1 MSNDHSCITI
11 KDVNE
16 ARERI
21 KDEVTLTPL
30 MRPDNLSKLCG
41 CNLSLKAELL
51 QKCKAFKFR
60 GALNKIKTLP
70 EGTTVVCVSAGNHS
84 QGVAL
89 ASTLCN
95 CKSIIYMSVNAPM
108 SKVNATKHYGGQIIQ
123 VGETFDDAKSEMEK
137 ALMENPDWVFVPP
150 YDDKHVIA
158 GAGTIAAEI
167 HEQCPELDTVVV
179 PIGGGGLIS
188 GISYTIKK
196 LNPKVRVIGVQMAS
210 SPKTYELYNREKK
223 RFANKIAKE
232 TKTPLADGIAVKS
245 PGTLN
250 LEIIYHYVD
259 DVVVVSEDD
268 VALAVALLAE
278 RCKLV
283 CEGAG
288 ATSLAAVYMK
298 KFFFEESENVCCVL
312 SGGNIELKMLS
323 RCIDR
328 ALFLRN
334 TRRMIQ
340 IVLPYGTSN
349 YSQFCE
355 ILVNNQIDVLS
366 TLSLPHVDVYAN
378 KEHYSMTTDVPNSS
392 AFENVKNECAARGW
406 SISELSS
413 APLDE

>member
-1 MSNDHSCITI
+1 MSEHSCITLE
-11 KDVNE
+11 DVRE

-21 KDEVTLTPL
+21 KDEAVLTPL
-30 MRPDNLSKLCG
+30 MRPDNLAKLCG
-41 CNLSLKAELL
+41 CNLSLKVESL

-60 GALNKIKTLP
+60 GALNKMKTLQ
-70 EGTTVVCVSAGNHS
+70 EGTTVVAVSAGNHS

-89 ASTLCN
+89 AATLCK
-95 CKSIIYMSVNAPM
+95 CKSIIYMPENAPM
-108 SKVNATKHYGGQIIQ
+108 AKVNATKHYGGQVIQ
-123 VGETFDDAKSEMEK
+123 IGETFDDAKTEMEK
-137 ALMENPDWVFVPP
+137 ALKENPDWVFVPP
-150 YDDKHVIA
+150 YNDKYIIA
-158 GAGTIAAEI
+158 GTGTIAAEI

-188 GISYTIKK
+188 GIAYTIKK
-196 LNPKVRVIGVQMAS
+196 LNPKVRVVGVQMAS
-210 SPKTYELYNREKK
+210 CPITYELYNKEKK

-245 PGTLN
+245 PGNLN
-250 LEIIYHYVD
+250 LDIIYHYVD

-288 ATSLAAVYMK
+288 ATSLAAVYTK

-312 SGGNIELKMLS
+312 SGGNIELNMLS

-328 ALFLRN
+328 ALFLRK

-340 IVLPYGTSN
+340 LVLPYGTAN
-349 YSQFCE
+349 YSNFCE
-355 ILVNNQIDVLS
+355 ILVNNHISVLS

-378 KEHYSMTTDVPNSS
+378 KEHYSMTIDVPNNA
-392 AFENVKNECAARGW
+392 AFENVKNECASRGW
-406 SISELSS
+406 IISELSS
-413 APLDE
+413 APVDE